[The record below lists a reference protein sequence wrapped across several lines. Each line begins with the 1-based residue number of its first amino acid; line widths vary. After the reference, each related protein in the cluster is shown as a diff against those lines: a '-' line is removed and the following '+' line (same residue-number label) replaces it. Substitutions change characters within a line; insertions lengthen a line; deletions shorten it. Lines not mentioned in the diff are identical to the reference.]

1 MPERL
6 GLIAGWGHY
15 PVSIARKIKERG
27 HEVCCVGVLNHADA
41 EALHP
46 YCAEYRAFGMARLGR
61 QAKFFRRC
69 GVTRAT
75 MAGKIFKTALFEKM
89 AWVRHMPDM
98 AFMRH
103 FYHQLISRKEDCND
117 DAMLLTAIRLFN
129 SYGIDFVPATDFAP
143 ELLVKPGNLTKQKL
157 SKANYADIDFG
168 WKLAKE
174 MGGLD
179 VGQSVVVKRSA
190 VLAVE
195 AVEGTDECIRRAGQ
209 LCPSGGFTV
218 VKVAK
223 PDQDMRF
230 DVPTVG
236 VGTLETIR
244 AAGGTVLAIEANKTI
259 ILEQKEMIKFACK
272 HGIAIVALES
282 NGVQIRHAA

>member
-15 PVSIARKIKERG
+15 PVSIARKLQESG
-27 HEVCCVGVLNHADA
+27 HEVCCVGVLNHAD
-41 EALHP
+41 EPALRP
-46 YCAEYRAFGMARLGR
+46 YCYQYQRFGMAKLGR

-75 MAGKIFKTALFEKM
+75 MAGKIFKTALFDKL
-89 AWVRHMPDM
+89 AWVRHMPDL
-98 AFMRH
+98 AFTRH
-103 FYHQLISRKEDCND
+103 FYRQLISRTEDCND

-143 ELLVKPGNLTKQKL
+143 ELLVKPGNLTHQKL
-157 SKANYADIDFG
+157 TKANYADIDFG
-168 WKLAKE
+168 WKLAKD

-195 AVEGTDECIRRAGQ
+195 AVEGTDECIRRAGK

-223 PDQDMRF
+223 PNQDMRF

-244 AAGGTVLAIEANKTI
+244 AAGGSVLAIEANKTI
-259 ILEQKEMIKFACK
+259 ILEQQEMINFASK

-282 NGVQIRHAA
+282 NDSQLLRAA

>member
-15 PVSIARKIKERG
+15 PVCIARKLQQSG
-27 HEVCCVGVLNHADA
+27 HEVCCVGVLNHAN
-41 EALHP
+41 EQALLP
-46 YCAEYRAFGMARLGR
+46 YCHQYQRLGMAKLGR

-89 AWVRHMPDM
+89 AWVRHMPDL
-98 AFMRH
+98 AFMKH
-103 FYHQLISRKEDCND
+103 FYHQLISRTEDCND

-129 SYGIDFVPATDFAP
+129 TYGIDFVPATDFAP
-143 ELLVKPGNLTKQKL
+143 ELLVKPGNLTNHKL
-157 SKANYADIDFG
+157 TKANYADIEFG
-168 WKLAKE
+168 WKLAKD

-209 LCPSGGFTV
+209 LCPAGGFTV

-223 PDQDMRF
+223 PNQDMRF

-236 VGTLETIR
+236 LGTLQTIH
-244 AAGGTVLAIEANKTI
+244 AAGGSVLAIEAHKTI
-259 ILEQKEMIKFACK
+259 ILEQQAMIEFAAK

-282 NGVQIRHAA
+282 KASQICRAA